1 MEAGRMNSLLG
12 NRLLARMKAGETL
25 SVRHATAD
33 DLLGFAAERWDCHDN
48 VQRWCEEHPGDHRV
62 MGWIISGGC
71 VLDRH
76 SVVDR
81 GPKGLWDITPVP
93 DRQDTLFL
101 LHEGSPEEFDT
112 LPNQVIVS
120 DPGYVESSD
129 LSVLLENPNESEE
142 AQDY

>member
-1 MEAGRMNSLLG
+1 MEAGRMNSPLG

-33 DLLGFAAERWDCHDN
+33 DLLGFAAERWDCHNN
-48 VQRWCEEHPGDHRV
+48 VKRWCKEHPGDHRA

-76 SVVDR
+76 SVVDC
-81 GPKGLWDITPVP
+81 GPKGLIDITPVL

-101 LHEGSPEEFDT
+101 LHEGRPEEFDT

-120 DPGYVESSD
+120 DTDYVKPSD
-129 LSVLLENPNESEE
+129 LSVFLEDPGESEE
-142 AQDY
+142 SENY